1 MSQNK
6 TSNLYNKITSQFVSA
21 LKNGAPPWIKPW
33 SEYSSRPTHPTNA
46 ITDRKYTGINVT
58 ILWTAATTHGFKRD
72 RWLTFNQTRNAGGH
86 VRRGQKGTVVIL
98 YRDIEVRRK
107 DESGAL
113 ILDSNGETMK
123 EKIKFIKGFTLFNVD
138 QCDGLPQKV
147 IEGSTLPAEKPAW
160 KSHKDIESLLNS
172 KSVQIRHDCDQA
184 AYYPK
189 EDIIRM
195 PVKKA
200 FKTDS
205 CYYSTLL
212 HELVHWTGHHSRLN
226 RPGISKP
233 LDFSKSTYA
242 FEELIAEIGSAF
254 LCAEFGLKC
263 DLRHESYVISWISE
277 LENDPKAIFAT
288 SALAWK
294 ARSYLLDEAEQIVT
308 SNSNNSDIHTKD

>member
-1 MSQNK
+1 MK
-6 TSNLYNKITSQFVSA
+6 KEKIYTTVTNRFVEA

-33 SEYSSRPTHPTNA
+33 SDTSDKVTRPVNA
-46 ITDRKYTGINVT
+46 VTERKYSGINVT
-58 ILWTAATTHGFKRD
+58 VLWTAATSNGFKRD
-72 RWLTFNQTRNAGGH
+72 RWLTYNQARKAGGH
-86 VRRGQKGTVVIL
+86 VRRGEKGTVAIL

-107 DESGAL
+107 DESGEL

-138 QCDGLPQKV
+138 QCDGLSEEV
-147 IEGSTLPAEKPAW
+147 IEGSALPAEKPAW
-160 KSHKDIESLLNS
+160 KSHEEIDSLLDS
-172 KSVQIRHDCDQA
+172 KGVQIRHDCDQA

-189 EDIIRM
+189 DDVVRM
-195 PVKKA
+195 PVRKA
-200 FKTDS
+200 FKTDA

-212 HELVHWTGHHSRLN
+212 HEVVHWTGHHSRLN

-294 ARSYLLDEAEQIVT
+294 ARNYLLDG
-308 SNSNNSDIHTKD
+308 

>member
-1 MSQNK
+1 MSQKK
-6 TSNLYNKITSQFVSA
+6 TSNLYNEITSQFVSA

-33 SEYSSRPTHPTNA
+33 SEYSPRPTRPKNA

-72 RWLTFNQTRNAGGH
+72 RWLTFNQTRKAGGR
-86 VRRGQKGTVVIL
+86 VCRGQKGTVVIL
-98 YRDIEVRRK
+98 YRNIEVRRK
-107 DESGAL
+107 DESGSL
-113 ILDSNGETMK
+113 VLDSNGETIK
-123 EKIKFIKGFTLFNVD
+123 DKIKFIKGFTLFNVD
-138 QCDGLPQKV
+138 QCDGLTKEIV
-147 IEGSTLPAEKPAW
+147 EGPSLPPEKPAW
-160 KSHKDIESLLNS
+160 KSHNEIESLLVS
-172 KSVQIRHDCDQA
+172 KGVRIRHDCNQA
-184 AYYPK
+184 AYYPN
-189 EDIIRM
+189 EDVIRM

-226 RPGISKP
+226 RPGICKP
-233 LDFSKSTYA
+233 LDYSKSNYA

-294 ARSYLLDEAEQIVT
+294 ARSFLLGETEQVLT
-308 SNSNNSDIHTKD
+308 NNSTNADIHK

>member
-1 MSQNK
+1 MKKKQNI
-6 TSNLYNKITSQFVSA
+6 YNTVTNRFIDA
-21 LKNGAPPWIKPW
+21 LKNGAPPWTRPW
-33 SEYSSRPTHPTNA
+33 SETSAKVMTRPVNA
-46 ITDRKYTGINVT
+46 VTDRKYSGINVT
-58 ILWTAATTHGFKRD
+58 ILWTAATSNGFNRD
-72 RWLTFNQTRNAGGH
+72 RWLTYNQARNAGGH
-86 VRRGQKGTVVIL
+86 VRRGEKGTVAIL

-107 DESGAL
+107 DDSGDL
-113 ILDSNGETMK
+113 ILDSNGNVIK

-138 QCDGLPQKV
+138 QCEGLSEEIV
-147 IEGSTLPAEKPAW
+147 DGSTSSEEPPVWE
-160 KSHKDIESLLNS
+160 SHEEIESLLDSNG
-172 KSVQIRHDCDQA
+172 VQIRHDCDQA

-189 EDIIRM
+189 DDVVRM

-212 HELVHWTGHHSRLN
+212 HEVVHWTGHQSRLN
-226 RPGISKP
+226 RPGIAKP
-233 LDFSKSTYA
+233 LDYSKSAYA

-254 LCAEFGLKC
+254 LCAEFGLNC

-294 ARSYLLDEAEQIVT
+294 ARNYLLGDGSEG
-308 SNSNNSDIHTKD
+308 